1 MSRLRVES
9 LYYRDYGPI
18 DLTIESGA
26 CTTLTG
32 PSGAGKTLLLRALA
46 DLDPHRGR
54 VLLDDVDAAA
64 VPAPEWR
71 RWVAMLPAESQWW
84 HDLVGPHFHSV
95 LPPLGSA
102 SRWASLR
109 EVNSRDRSVLPPH
122 DEGRAIAALGFGS
135 DVMTWEVRRLSTGE
149 RQRLAVVR
157 LLANRPRALLLDEPT
172 ANLDERSTA
181 AVEKLLGDYRTASGA
196 AVLWV
201 THDPEQRRRVATR
214 HFRMENGGLRE
225 ESP

>member
-9 LYYRDYGPI
+9 LRYLGCGPI

-32 PSGAGKTLLLRALA
+32 PSGAGKTLFLRALA

-71 RWVAMLPAESQWW
+71 RRVAMLPAESQWW

-95 LPPLGSA
+95 LPG
-102 SRWASLR
+102 
-109 EVNSRDRSVLPPH
+109 D
-122 DEGRAIAALGFGS
+122 GRALAALGFEP

-149 RQRLAVVR
+149 RQRLAIVR

-172 ANLDERSTA
+172 ANLDERNTA
-181 AVEKLLGDYRTASGA
+181 AVESLLGDYRTSAGA

-214 HFRMENGGLRE
+214 HFRMENGSLRE
-225 ESP
+225 ESA